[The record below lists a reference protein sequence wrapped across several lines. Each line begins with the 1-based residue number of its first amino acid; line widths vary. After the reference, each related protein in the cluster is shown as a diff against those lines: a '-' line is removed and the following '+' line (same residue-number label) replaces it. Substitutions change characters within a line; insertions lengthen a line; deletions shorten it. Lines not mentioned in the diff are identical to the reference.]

1 MEYSRLEL
9 LMTIALAPVSPG
21 LLTRELGHLHPSQ
34 ILLDDGRYAVLTFRA
49 EQAPR
54 LMSEVV
60 RLRQICLRQN
70 GEGASEPER
79 TSPSCTQLIAVD
91 RSTGRVMGG
100 YHMSLGERGRS
111 VVVSSW
117 QRSRR
122 GLPLLQ
128 RGLRRWQGIR
138 ERGAA
143 LKLAAG

>member
-1 MEYSRLEL
+1 
-9 LMTIALAPVSPG
+9 MTIALAPVSPG
-21 LLTRELGHLHPSQ
+21 LITRELGRLHPSQ

-49 EQAPR
+49 EQAPC
-54 LMSEVV
+54 LMSEVG

-70 GEGASEPER
+70 GEGASEAEP
-79 TSPSCTQLIAVD
+79 SPSCTQLIAVD

-117 QRSRR
+117 QRSGR

-128 RGLRRWQGIR
+128 RGLRRWQSIR
-138 ERGAA
+138 EQGAA
-143 LKLAAG
+143 LSLAAG